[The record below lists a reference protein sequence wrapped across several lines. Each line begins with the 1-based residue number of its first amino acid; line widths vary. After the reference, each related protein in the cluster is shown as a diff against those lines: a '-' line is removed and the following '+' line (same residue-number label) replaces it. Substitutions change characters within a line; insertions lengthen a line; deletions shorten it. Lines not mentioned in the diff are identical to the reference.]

1 MEYAPVRM
9 AFTES
14 KDGGIKATEI
24 IRDDRI
30 TEESKINKK
39 YDNWYLTMSDF
50 QKVILNTQHEK
61 LAEKSRDETKKKV
74 EERIKQNLLNLS
86 IIDLYKQMNEVFV
99 DILNDTTVLLKKKT
113 QTNYDK
119 MIDFIYIITRNDR
132 LFYVGI
138 FFCIIAFCLFIIQS
152 TSN

>member
-1 MEYAPVRM
+1 M
-9 AFTES
+9 AFKET
-14 KDGGIKATEI
+14 KDGGIKATEV

-61 LAEKSRDETKKKV
+61 LAEKSREETKRKV

-86 IIDLYKQMNEVFV
+86 IRDLYKQMNEVFV
-99 DILNDTTVLLKKKT
+99 EILNETSILIKKKNMT
-113 QTNYDK
+113 GYDK
-119 MIDFIYIITRNDR
+119 TIDFLYIITKNER

-138 FFCIIAFCLFIIQS
+138 FFCIIAFCIFLVQS